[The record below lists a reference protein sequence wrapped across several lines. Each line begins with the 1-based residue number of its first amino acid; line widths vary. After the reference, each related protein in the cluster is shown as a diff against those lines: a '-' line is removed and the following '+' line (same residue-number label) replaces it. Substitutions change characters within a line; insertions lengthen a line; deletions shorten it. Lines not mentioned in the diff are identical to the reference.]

1 MHKKSL
7 SIILSV
13 FLLAGTAQFTYAAP
27 TLGDRWNQLKDDLT
41 EAESGNYYYAS
52 TKLKSAEKLYE
63 TYFKEAA
70 LDVDPETDQIIENT
84 FDYNREHI
92 KTRDLVEAG
101 FNRQAIDKS
110 IYKIAFMKVQ
120 EALEKGDDDSFFDW
134 YSVLDK
140 KFLLS
145 KNPDL
150 KTNEA
155 ILEIK
160 DNPNNIY
167 KHRNTINQELLEIF
181 KIKTVEEI
189 EEAIAAVSAGKTNDA
204 IKFTYEGYYYYRSAH
219 PALVSTAGEQKAA
232 LVESAMKDA
241 MQVARSGQPNVI
253 IKSDLEQI
261 LNTIEPI
268 VRGYEGAS
276 ADAIALH
283 AIKDRLAL
291 VEEEYEPAV
300 KSGKLVDKVE
310 YDETIAFLSKA
321 QEIYDK
327 NKDSLKK
334 LDEAKIEQLGANLE
348 KLKGIVDSYGEFSE
362 LKPIVTE
369 SIIMIE
375 NLNQGTTV
383 TTSPTDYISEIKN
396 LLGQAK
402 TQYQSGNADAAF
414 DLVTAAYLDNYEFVE
429 KDLAELDLKLMEQIE
444 IMMRE
449 ELREMIK
456 NKDTIS
462 EVDNKISL
470 ILDKLQKAED
480 LLSGK
485 SPLKSANKVILP
497 LAQQSDFGIKSH
509 EVQCGDGK
517 MLILKQST
525 KTSACVSESSF
536 FRLVKIG
543 WGTPLN

>member
-13 FLLAGTAQFTYAAP
+13 FLLAGTAQFSYAVP

-41 EAESGNYYYAS
+41 EAESSNYYYAS
-52 TKLKSAEKLYE
+52 TKLRNAEKLYE

-70 LDVDPETDQIIENT
+70 LDVDPETDKIIENT

-92 KTRDLVEAG
+92 KTRDLLEAG

-120 EALEKGDDDSFFDW
+120 EALAKGNEDSFFEW

-150 KTNEA
+150 KINAA

-160 DNPNNIY
+160 DDPNKIY

-189 EEAIAAVSAGKTNDA
+189 EEAIAAVSDGKTNDA

-219 PALVSTAGEQKAA
+219 PSLMSTVGEQKAA
-232 LVESAMKDA
+232 IVESSMKNA

-276 ADAIALH
+276 VDVIALH

-300 KSGKLVDKVE
+300 KSGKLVDKIE
-310 YDETIAFLSKA
+310 YDESVAFLSKA

-327 NKDSLKK
+327 NKDNLKK
-334 LDEAKIEQLGANLE
+334 LDEAKIEQLGTNLV
-348 KLKGIVDSYGEFSE
+348 KLKGIVDSFGEFSE
-362 LKPIVTE
+362 LKPIITE
-369 SIIMIE
+369 SIIMIKD
-375 NLNQGTTV
+375 LNQGTAV
-383 TTSPTDYISEIKN
+383 TTSTTDYISEIKN
-396 LLGQAK
+396 LLNRARA
-402 TQYQSGNADAAF
+402 QYQNGNTDTAF

-429 KDLAELDLKLMEQIE
+429 KDLAKLDLKLMEQIE

-456 NKDTIS
+456 NKDSNS
-462 EVDNKISL
+462 EINSKMEA
-470 ILDKLQKAED
+470 ILNKLQKAED

-485 SPLKSANKVILP
+485 SPLKSENKIISP
-497 LAQQSDFGIKSH
+497 LIQQSDFGIKSH
-509 EVQCGDGK
+509 EVECSDGK
-517 MLILKQST
+517 ILILKKST
-525 KTSACVSESSF
+525 KTSTCVSELSF
-536 FRLVKIG
+536 SRLIQIG